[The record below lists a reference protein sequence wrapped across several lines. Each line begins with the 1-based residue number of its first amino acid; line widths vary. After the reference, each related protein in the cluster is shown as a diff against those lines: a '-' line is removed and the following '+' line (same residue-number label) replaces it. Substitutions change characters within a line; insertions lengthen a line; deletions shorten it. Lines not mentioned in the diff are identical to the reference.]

1 VASKKIQSFL
11 NNSCTCSKIA
21 TSKAEKA
28 AKQCW
33 TVYSYNHQTARAGAA
48 QRTILHCALLSPFW
62 VLLIFC
68 YLAFNSFDQIG
79 AETERL
85 LGWEWPQPWHSTCA
99 KTLLLLIQAVALHRV
114 QLYSLKGPHSDVTG

>member
-1 VASKKIQSFL
+1 MLYCIQLQPSQ
-11 NNSCTCSKIA
+11 S
-21 TSKAEKA
+21 
-28 AKQCW
+28 
-33 TVYSYNHQTARAGAA
+33 
-48 QRTILHCALLSPFW
+48 QRCNTEDNPLLHTPLSLW

-85 LGWEWPQPWHSTCA
+85 LGREWPQPWHSTCA
-99 KTLLLLIQAVALHRV
+99 KTLLLLIQAVAVHRV

>member
-1 VASKKIQSFL
+1 MLDYIQLQPSHSQNRSKEDNPPLRSPLSF
-11 NNSCTCSKIA
+11 
-21 TSKAEKA
+21 
-28 AKQCW
+28 
-33 TVYSYNHQTARAGAA
+33 R
-48 QRTILHCALLSPFW
+48 

-99 KTLLLLIQAVALHRV
+99 KTLLLLIQAVAVHRV
-114 QLYSLKGPHSDVTG
+114 QLYSLKGPHSDVAG